1 MQDLQ
6 SMEVW
11 VNEALALF
19 ERNFP
24 RSEALYTLY
33 QMCHLNQQVRDF
45 GPLRD
50 TWMFPFE
57 IFMQVVKKSCKNR

>member
-11 VNEALALF
+11 LNEALALF

-45 GPLRD
+45 GPHPY
-50 TWMFPFE
+50 F
-57 IFMQVVKKSCKNR
+57 